1 MSILI
6 HCPACSAPIGN
17 IGSDGTLQAICA
29 SCWYKFEAIYG
40 SVTARVSE
48 VEPVRSLPR
57 LPQRYRRK
65 YEFRLS
71 TPQEVQLQYST
82 RGQEDWLP
90 VHPGDR
96 VSFLYTLRAEVREA
110 LIAVTN
116 HTTGKTYRLSSP
128 ERPALSLAVKLSFLS
143 GIPLLL
149 VLLPNGVEFP
159 VAMLTA
165 IGSMPVVSVIVAK
178 LRSSKAKIDAS
189 QRLRLVAEQKLL
201 GEKGEL
207 QQRLAELQQ
216 KYSTNQE
223 RIDQLIS
230 LNQKMVDV
238 GTDLY
243 AKRIEKVSR
252 AIALLEPQ
260 LTQEQHL
267 IDQYVRTIKMV
278 EIELETSRAV
288 EQLPDAEDF
297 LGIIFARLSELRTID
312 QKNQQLRSQVEADE
326 EVKSLQP

>member
-6 HCPACSAPIGN
+6 HCPACSTAIGN
-17 IGSDGTLQAICA
+17 IGSNGTLQAICA

-40 SVTARVSE
+40 SVAARVSE
-48 VEPVRSLPR
+48 VEPVRSLPH
-57 LPQRYRRK
+57 LPQRYRRR

-71 TPQEVQLQYST
+71 TPQEVQLQCST
-82 RGQEDWLP
+82 LGQEDRLP
-90 VHPGDR
+90 AHLGDR
-96 VSFLYTLRAEVREA
+96 ISFLYTLRGEVREA

-116 HTTGKTYRLSSP
+116 HTTDKTYRLSSP
-128 ERPALSLAVKLSFLS
+128 GRAALSLAVKISFFS

-159 VAMLTA
+159 IAMLAA

-178 LRSSKAKIDAS
+178 LKSSKVKIDAS

-201 GEKGEL
+201 GEKVEL

-216 KYSTNQE
+216 KYSTNQA
-223 RIDQLIS
+223 RVYQLIS
-230 LNQKMVDV
+230 LNQKMLDV
-238 GTDLY
+238 GADLY
-243 AKRIEKVSR
+243 AKRIEKISR

-267 IDQYVRTIKMV
+267 IDQYTRTIKMV
-278 EIELETSRAV
+278 EIELETSQAV
-288 EQLPDAEDF
+288 EQLPEAEDF
-297 LGIIFARLSELRTID
+297 MSMIFVQLNELRTID

-326 EVKSLQP
+326 EVRSLQP